1 MVETL
6 QAIRYALGQLFN
18 PLIPKKLWKGKRMA
32 VHVRT
37 VAQIKR
43 SNVITFFF
51 LKIHL
56 VSWYKKL
63 TESNEC

>member
-6 QAIRYALGQLFN
+6 QAIQYALGQLFN

-32 VHVRT
+32 VHVQT
-37 VAQIKR
+37 VAQIKRDTLDNQIKR

-51 LKIHL
+51 
-56 VSWYKKL
+56 
-63 TESNEC
+63 